1 MCEFSGHLLLIQ
13 GRRSESVDRGAS
25 ETMISMIQQKIKN
38 DSIQFCQCLGYGTIG
53 YGVLS

>member
-25 ETMISMIQQKIKN
+25 ETMISMTQQKIKN
-38 DSIQFCQCLGYGTIG
+38 DSIQFCLCLQYGNIG
-53 YGVLS
+53 CIVLN